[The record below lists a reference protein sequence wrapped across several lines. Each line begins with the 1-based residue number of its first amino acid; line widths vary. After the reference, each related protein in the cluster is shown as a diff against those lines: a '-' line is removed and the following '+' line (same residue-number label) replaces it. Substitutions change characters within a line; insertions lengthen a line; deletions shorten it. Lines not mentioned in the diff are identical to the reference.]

1 MPPATPPP
9 IAPAVRTVSTIFP
22 SALDPAEVVF
32 IFVTFMTLGWLGML
46 GRRDAVGDPVGE
58 GVCLAGDAV
67 RVCPLFCIGLS
78 TSNSLTSV
86 E

>member
-1 MPPATPPP
+1 M
-9 IAPAVRTVSTIFP
+9 APAVRTVSTIFP
-22 SALDPAEVVF
+22 SALDPPDVVF

-46 GRRDAVGDPVGE
+46 GRRDSVGDAVGDPVGE

-78 TSNSLTSV
+78 TSNSLTSI

>member
-1 MPPATPPP
+1 M
-9 IAPAVRTVSTIFP
+9 APAVRTVSTIFP
-22 SALDPAEVVF
+22 SALDPPDVVF

-46 GRRDAVGDPVGE
+46 GRRVSVWDAVGD

-78 TSNSLTSV
+78 TSNSLTSI

>member
-9 IAPAVRTVSTIFP
+9 IAPAVRTVRTIFP
-22 SALDPAEVVF
+22 RALEPPEVVF

-46 GRRDAVGDPVGE
+46 GRRVSVGDPAGDP
-58 GVCLAGDAV
+58 AGDAV

-78 TSNSLTSV
+78 TSNSLTSI